1 MRWLSQWRERLRRAA
16 GPLIRPGGRVGPDT
30 AATAD
35 LPIRAPS
42 MDARFRRLCAVF
54 ADGRCLIAEGYEP
67 DDRLRLQ
74 LVALREGGAIPPVL
88 AEESA
93 TLEEIAALWRAGE
106 TGSAA
111 GTEDAAARRVR
122 SLLAEAA
129 HARASDV
136 VFEQGRD
143 ACKVF
148 AIVNDRK
155 LPLSAPLTAE
165 EGRQIMGFLFHC
177 KDEGSSQTSYRR
189 ASFQGFSIRAGGSV
203 PLPDGVSAL
212 RCERGP
218 HDPDADHLFAR
229 LFYIDRLDTEMT
241 LERLGFSRDE
251 AALFAE
257 IRMAMQ
263 GGIFIGGRAGD
274 GKSTTMAVNLALQMA
289 EMEGQL
295 NLVTLEDP
303 VEYRIPGAIQ
313 IAVPTA
319 GAGETRAG
327 HFKQALMHFCRV
339 HPASGMVSEIR
350 DADAARQV
358 LQCIDTGHQ
367 IWTTI
372 HVHNANAIPFR
383 LIDMG
388 VGAAEMAKP
397 GNVALLMKQTLL
409 PKLCSSCAL
418 DRPAG
423 GRAVPDGLVSRL
435 GGLEGVRF
443 RNADGCPECRRENGE
458 VSARAWN
465 GYLGQT
471 AIAETIRPDAGYLRF
486 VRDGDPLGAWAW
498 WRSELGGV
506 PIGVRIRAMV
516 KAGTVDPFDALLKG
530 GAGEHEAQADP
541 RHECLRPE
549 GPVAGGDGGSS

>member
-1 MRWLSQWRERLRRAA
+1 MS
-16 GPLIRPGGRVGPDT
+16 
-30 AATAD
+30 
-35 LPIRAPS
+35 
-42 MDARFRRLCAVF
+42 ARFRRLCAVF
-54 ADGRCLIAEGYEP
+54 ADGRCLIAEGYEA
-67 DDRLRLQ
+67 DDRLRLD
-74 LVALREGGAIPPVL
+74 LVALREAGTVPPLL
-88 AEESA
+88 AEESV
-93 TLEEIAALWRAGE
+93 TLEEIAALWRAREG
-106 TGSAA
+106 GS
-111 GTEDAAARRVR
+111 GPDGGGAARRLR
-122 SLLAEAA
+122 SLLADAA
-129 HARASDV
+129 SAKASDV

-148 AIVNDRK
+148 CIVNDRK

-165 EGRQIMGFLFHC
+165 EGRRVMGFLFHC

-189 ASFQGFSIRAGGSV
+189 ASFQGFSIRAGGTV
-203 PLPDGVSAL
+203 PLPGGISAL

-229 LFYIDRLDTEMT
+229 LFYTDRLDPGMT
-241 LERLGFSRDE
+241 LEGLGFSAEE

-263 GGIFIGGRAGD
+263 GGVFIGGRAGD
-274 GKSTTMAVNLALQMA
+274 GKSTTLAVNLALQMS
-289 EMEGQL
+289 EMAGQL

-327 HFKQALMHFCRV
+327 HFKEALMHFCRV

-358 LQCIDTGHQ
+358 LQCVDTGHQ

-388 VGAAEMAKP
+388 VGAAEVAKP

-409 PKLCSSCAL
+409 PRLCPACAL

-423 GRAVPDGLVSRL
+423 GRAVPGGLAARL
-435 GGLEGVRF
+435 GGLEGLRF
-443 RNADGCPECRRENGE
+443 RNAEGCAECRRKDGGD

-486 VRDGDPLGAWAW
+486 VRAGDPLGAWAH
-498 WRSELGGV
+498 WRSEMGGV

-516 KAGTVDPFDALLKG
+516 KEGAVDPFDALLKG
-530 GAGEHEAQADP
+530 GAGEHEVQADP
-541 RHECLRPE
+541 
-549 GPVAGGDGGSS
+549 VAGDAGGAA

>member
-1 MRWLSQWRERLRRAA
+1 MRWRDGIRAA
-16 GPLIRPGGRVGPDT
+16 AGVALGQLASRRET
-30 AATAD
+30 AAQAASASAD
-35 LPIRAPS
+35 LPIGSSA

-54 ADGRCLIAEGYEP
+54 PDGRCLIAEGYEP
-67 DDRLRLQ
+67 DDRLRLA
-74 LVALREGGAIPPVL
+74 LVALREAGIIPPVL

-93 TLEEIAALWRAGE
+93 TLEEIGALWRVHG
-106 TGSAA
+106 TGAA
-111 GTEDAAARRVR
+111 VGGGAAARRIGR
-122 SLLAEAA
+122 LLAEAA
-129 HARASDV
+129 AARASDV
-136 VFEQGRD
+136 VLENGRD
-143 ACKVF
+143 ACRVF

-155 LPLSAPLTAE
+155 LPLCAPLTAE
-165 EGRQIMGFLFHC
+165 EGSRIMGFLFHC

-189 ASFQGFSIRAGGSV
+189 ASFQGFSIRAGGPV
-203 PLPDGVSAL
+203 PLPDGISAL

-229 LFYIDRLDTEMT
+229 LFYRDRLDEEMT
-241 LERLGFSRDE
+241 LGRLGFSDAE
-251 AALFAE
+251 VALFAE

-327 HFKQALMHFCRV
+327 HFKEALMHFCRV

-409 PKLCSSCAL
+409 PGLCPACAL
-418 DRPAG
+418 ERPAG
-423 GRAVPDGLVSRL
+423 GRAVPAGLVSRL
-435 GGLEGVRF
+435 GGLDGLRF
-443 RNADGCPECRRENGE
+443 RNADGCAECRRGGGE
-458 VSARAWN
+458 VSNRAWN

-471 AIAETIRPDAGYLRF
+471 AVAEAIRPDAGYLRF
-486 VRDGDPLGAWAW
+486 VRDGDPLGSWAY
-498 WRSELGGV
+498 WRSEMGGV

-541 RHECLRPE
+541 
-549 GPVAGGDGGSS
+549 VGDDGVSS